1 MREHYSELL
10 FTKLYWM
17 LVTKT
22 KMFLKSLCKLGKMLF
37 AGSVKASVLLLL
49 GLLMFV
55 ILLALII
62 SKFVLLLGNLL
73 MTQTTQSSKERD

>member
-17 LVTKT
+17 LVTKM

-49 GLLMFV
+49 GLLMCV

-62 SKFVLLLGNLL
+62 SKFVLSLGNLL
-73 MTQTTQSSKERD
+73 MSLPAQTSKEKD